1 MGSRVPVQHYNLRSA
16 NSFIGSSLHDLNTV
30 DARPGDIQG
39 ITADVVDRDAAVTDD
54 SLDNDDD
61 DSGAVV
67 SVNSTYC
74 SWFIVWWNWSL
85 SFYFCSCAVSMFQL
99 SAFWCWVLCAIGDI
113 WISIFIVEFECQD
126 IRNPV
131 FEKKEIM
138 CEKWVYSFESVCS
151 SNVDFNFVLI
161 IWCIW
166 I

>member
-74 SWFIVWWNWSL
+74 SWFIV
-85 SFYFCSCAVSMFQL
+85 
-99 SAFWCWVLCAIGDI
+99 
-113 WISIFIVEFECQD
+113 
-126 IRNPV
+126 
-131 FEKKEIM
+131 
-138 CEKWVYSFESVCS
+138 
-151 SNVDFNFVLI
+151 
-161 IWCIW
+161 
-166 I
+166 